1 MVSLWAVGGSA
12 VSRIVFMFVRRL
24 YENGAL
30 ARENFEFYGFCF
42 HFTFASQMTELSS
55 LFI

>member
-42 HFTFASQMTELSS
+42 NFTFASPMTELS
-55 LFI
+55 